1 MSAAL
6 SDSPADG
13 ASDGYGDSATAGAG
27 AMAAFSLAGR
37 VAVVTGAAG
46 LLGRRHCRALAAAG
60 ARVVATD
67 LDPAACEAVAR
78 EVAAMTPGA
87 PGAPGAP
94 ATPRAARRMEA
105 PGAAVAPLAWAADIT
120 RPESVRALR
129 DAVLER
135 CGAIDVLVNNA
146 ALNEKVESPLAAG
159 EVLRF
164 ENFPLALWEDSLRVN
179 VTGTFLCCQILGGE
193 MARRGGGSIVNIA
206 STYAIVAPD
215 QALYRQPDGTQTFFK
230 SAAYPT
236 TKGAVLALTRFLAA
250 YWGRAGVRVNALSPG
265 GVENGQDAGFV
276 ARYSART
283 PLGRM
288 ADPSDYEGALV
299 FLASAAS
306 RYMTGANLI
315 VDGGWTA
322 W

>member
-1 MSAAL
+1 MPGAAAARGRPAGERDAGGRDAPVAAETRMASAGTL
-6 SDSPADG
+6 TS
-13 ASDGYGDSATAGAG
+13 
-27 AMAAFSLAGR
+27 FSLAGR

-46 LLGRRHCRALAAAG
+46 LLGRRHCQALAAAG
-60 ARVVATD
+60 ASVVATD
-67 LDPAACEAVAR
+67 LAAAACEEVAR
-78 EVAAMTPGA
+78 ELAEAAPAAPGSPPA
-87 PGAPGAP
+87 PGAMAF
-94 ATPRAARRMEA
+94 
-105 PGAAVAPLAWAADIT
+105 AADIT
-120 RPESVRALR
+120 RPESVAALR
-129 DAVLER
+129 DAVLGR
-135 CGAIDVLVNNA
+135 FGRIDVLVNNA

-164 ENFPLALWEDSLRVN
+164 ENFPLALWEDSLKVN
-179 VTGTFLCCQILGGE
+179 VTGTFLCCQLLGGE
-193 MARRGGGSIVNIA
+193 MARRGAGSIVNIA
-206 STYAIVAPD
+206 STYAVVAPD

-265 GVENGQDAGFV
+265 GVENGQDPGFV
-276 ARYSART
+276 ARYAART

-299 FLASAAS
+299 FLASDAS